1 MGKKNFEP
9 RFAAVGEDARTDFR
23 STGHSLS
30 PRPFQRI
37 GHVLA
42 VRRGEAHSDTE
53 IGQIGVRIMP
63 AVELGN
69 WLGVA
74 LAGFRLHQYAF
85 LEVGLEKTLQGDE
98 KRRAVMT
105 MPVRIASRHNFRV
118 VDLYLHLGIT
128 GKRAL
133 KRIEQQVARETM
145 AGWHHAL

>member
-1 MGKKNFEP
+1 MGKKNLEP
-9 RFAAVGEDARTDFR
+9 RLAAVGQNSRTDFR

-42 VRRGEAHSDTE
+42 IRRREAYSDTE

-69 WLGVA
+69 WLRVA
-74 LAGFRLHQYAF
+74 LASFRLHQYAF
-85 LEVGLEKTLQGDE
+85 LEVRLEKTLQGDE

-105 MPVRIASRHNFRV
+105 MPVRIASWHNFRV
-118 VDLYLHLGIT
+118 VDLHLHLRIT
-128 GKRAL
+128 GKRTV
-133 KRIEQQVARETM
+133 KRIE
-145 AGWHHAL
+145 